1 MVGSRHLFQAGKR
14 SGVARQGS
22 CQTDLALVE
31 PDARLR
37 MDRMTAEAALA
48 TVARSGSI

>member
-22 CQTDLALVE
+22 YKTDLFLVE
-31 PDARLR
+31 PDTRLR
-37 MDRMTAEAALA
+37 MDRMTAQG
-48 TVARSGSI
+48 T